1 MAMYNFKFIFN
12 TARTTVVS
20 YDDTY
25 SIASK
30 TRFAKKSGMAGCFS
44 WSMDQVCCVV
54 SCRENDNK
62 PRIRMTELHCMI

>member
-1 MAMYNFKFIFN
+1 MAMHNLKFIFN

-30 TRFAKKSGMAGCFS
+30 ARFAKKSGMAGCFS
-44 WSMDQVCCVV
+44 WSMDQVRCAVSLSEKNINCTPGCRGCVA
-54 SCRENDNK
+54 
-62 PRIRMTELHCMI
+62 

>member
-1 MAMYNFKFIFN
+1 MGTYNLKFIFN
-12 TARTTVVS
+12 TAQTTVVS

-44 WSMDQVCCVV
+44 WSMDQVRCVLSFWEGISKV
-54 SCRENDNK
+54 PTRT
-62 PRIRMTELHCMI
+62 TELHCTM